1 MLKMYLYLLIYK
13 DIQDW
18 IREKSKLQSAII
30 VSVHMSHKSCEYVDR
45 GVMGIIPN

>member
-18 IREKSKLQSAII
+18 IREKSKITARAQYICHVKVANISTEEW
-30 VSVHMSHKSCEYVDR
+30 ME
-45 GVMGIIPN
+45 IIPK

>member
-18 IREKSKLQSAII
+18 IREKSKLQRGLST
-30 VSVHMSHKSCEYVDR
+30 YVT
-45 GVMGIIPN
+45 